1 MPGRRPGEY
10 ARSRYESGLRS
21 WRAGTRRYL
30 AAAFGPL
37 VVVGLLG
44 VVSDPHLAAWG
55 AGACFGLGVGLWT
68 ALRASPPAYVENWQT
83 GAEGERKTARTL
95 RRLDGGKWLAVH
107 DVQHV
112 HGNYDHVLVGP
123 AGVFL
128 LESKHP
134 GSDAYLR
141 DGQLWLRRRHD
152 PQADCAEPRP
162 RRRVLFG
169 ASQLSR
175 ELHESTGRPVWVKA
189 VVVLWCA
196 FEPDIHED
204 DRCVFIHGAALRDW
218 LEQQPHVLA
227 IDALRAYRA
236 AIEEFTSMPVSGP
249 ASPESPRPG
258 GARDVRSAALPRAAA
273 VPRRAARRS

>member
-1 MPGRRPGEY
+1 MTDRRPGEY

-21 WRAGTRRYL
+21 WRAGTRRHL

-44 VVSDPHLAAWG
+44 IASDSHLVAWG

-95 RRLDGGKWLAVH
+95 RRLDAGKWLAVH

-128 LESKHP
+128 LESKYP
-134 GSDAYLR
+134 TSDAYLR

-162 RRRVLFG
+162 RRSALFG

-175 ELHESTGRPVWVKA
+175 ELHESTGRSVWVKA
-189 VVVLWCA
+189 VVVLWCS
-196 FEPDIHED
+196 FEPEIHED

-227 IDALRAYRA
+227 VDSLRAYRA
-236 AIEEFTSMPVSGP
+236 AVRELSSVPATGP
-249 ASPESPRPG
+249 ASLVSASRGQPRD
-258 GARDVRSAALPRAAA
+258 ARSAAPASA
-273 VPRRAARRS
+273 PAARRS